1 MLFSSE
7 RFILTLSIPELTHH
21 VLVQS
26 WIFDHIFEGVLLN
39 DWLGWNRNSLVD
51 QFQCLWK
58 FREFSGN
65 VESLRIEVFMSF
77 SKEHVRDAILVLTF
91 DVIGSLDQILI
102 VTVVSVGP
110 EHVCQLLLVE
120 EF

>member
-39 DWLGWNRNSLVD
+39 DWLGWNRNSLVN

-65 VESLRIEVFMSF
+65 VEILRIEVFMSF

-102 VTVVSVGP
+102 VTVISVGP